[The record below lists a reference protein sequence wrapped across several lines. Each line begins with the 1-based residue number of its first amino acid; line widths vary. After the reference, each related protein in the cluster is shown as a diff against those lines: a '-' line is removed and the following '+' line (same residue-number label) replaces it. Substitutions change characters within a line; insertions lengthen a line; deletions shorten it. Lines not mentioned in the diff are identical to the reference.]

1 MNAVILHAMPETVK
15 LDRRAT
21 RRAETEARLVASA
34 TDLFVQRGYAAT
46 TLTDVAEHAG
56 LAPRTLYLRFPN
68 KAELLR
74 RCIAVAIAGDADP
87 SPIADRTWMLDA
99 MTAPTLADRVARMA
113 AITAELMERSGPLL
127 GVAQQAAA
135 TEPLIAAAAQAGRDE
150 TRRTLGEFWRHLADD
165 ELLPPGCDLAWLTET
180 GSLLAQAETY
190 LLLTK
195 TTTWNLAE
203 FQAWLERTW
212 RALVRSS
219 APDPYQR

>member
-1 MNAVILHAMPETVK
+1 MVETVK
-15 LDRRAT
+15 PDRRAT

-68 KAELLR
+68 KAELLG
-74 RCIAVAIAGDADP
+74 RCIGVAIAGDADP
-87 SPIADRTWMLDA
+87 APIADRSWMLDA

-113 AITAELMERSGPLL
+113 AITATLMERSGPLL

-135 TEPLIAAAAQAGRDE
+135 TEPMIAAAAQAGRDE
-150 TRRTLGEFWRHLADD
+150 TRRTLGEFWQRLADD

-180 GSLLAQAETY
+180 ASLLAQAETY

-195 TTTWNLAE
+195 TTTWNIAE

-212 RALVRSS
+212 RALVHSS
-219 APDPYQR
+219 APDSHQR